1 VALAPEDMD
10 FISNFST
17 LWAVF
22 LGALLATAGGF
33 AATQLEWQLERRR
46 RERNAALF
54 FGEVLSTMNILLSYA
69 ADTKKIGDPY
79 GPITQR
85 MFRSAVGEIEI
96 YNRNRETLY
105 DLRHAELRA
114 RIHTLTLRITMSI
127 DGLFDAHNT
136 IKALQEELRTAEMG
150 ESRRKE
156 TEQRIVNLEESREG
170 SYEFVMESAE
180 QLKSV
185 IRELEPIARFSFEDV
200 EKAVRNA

>member
-1 VALAPEDMD
+1 MALAPEDMD

-17 LWAVF
+17 IWAVF
-22 LGALLATAGGF
+22 LGALLATIGGF
-33 AATQLEWQLERRR
+33 GATQLEWHLERRR

-54 FGEVLSTMNILLSYA
+54 FGEVLSTLNILLSYA

-85 MFRSAVGEIEI
+85 MLRSAIGEIAI

-114 RIHTLTLRITMSI
+114 RIHTLSLRISMSV

-136 IKALQEELRTAEMG
+136 LLALQEQMRATDMTEA
-150 ESRRKE
+150 RRKE
-156 TEQRIVNLEESREG
+156 AEQRLEVLAESREG
-170 SYEFVMESAE
+170 SFELIMENAVL
-180 QLKSV
+180 LKGV
-185 IRELEPIARFSFEDV
+185 IRDLEPVARFSFEDV